1 MKISKIAKTIGGY
14 TFRKTIEPDK
24 HGNVFV
30 LQANNIVNGK
40 NIEDV
45 GGFIRTSFQGLRTAT
60 FLQKNDVIIV
70 SRGTG
75 HGSFRASVFLSE
87 NLNVIASSSLFIIR
101 LLDKDIL
108 ADYLALYLN
117 SLDGQNKLFKIAI
130 GSSFHAIPR
139 KALDDLDIPV
149 PNIEKQKLIIK
160 LNINIKEQQKLVD
173 YKYKLIDNIFNQ
185 ALIS

>member
-1 MKISKIAKTIGGY
+1 
-14 TFRKTIEPDK
+14 
-24 HGNVFV
+24 
-30 LQANNIVNGK
+30 
-40 NIEDV
+40 
-45 GGFIRTSFQGLRTAT
+45 
-60 FLQKNDVIIV
+60 
-70 SRGTG
+70 
-75 HGSFRASVFLSE
+75 
-87 NLNVIASSSLFIIR
+87 LFIIR